1 MFKVVQWYVEHVTH
15 NPHWITASRDDDVI
29 DENVKTVIW
38 LKKFTYEYTNKVLI
52 KYKLILAVVRV
63 ERAPLKCLQKV
74 MQ

>member
-1 MFKVVQWYVEHVTH
+1 MNDIWSVQWFVEHVTH
-15 NPHWITASRDDDVI
+15 NPSESRDDDVI

-52 KYKLILAVVRV
+52 KYKLILAGVRV